1 MASKGLRYF
10 VRALLTES
18 TGSPVYTNGAVLGEA
33 IKFGFKP
40 TYNDVELPGD
50 DGVVESDESFESGE
64 ATVETANLADAEVKF
79 LCGHT
84 TAGGGYVANTA
95 DEGVHVGFGF
105 YGQNSGGTWS
115 AVWYH
120 KVRFRHPDDDW
131 ETRASKG
138 VAYKTPVIVGKVTK
152 DINGD
157 WKTKETFAT
166 AALAKAFLDAK
177 AQIVPT
183 ALPVTA
189 NIESGTYNTTQSL
202 VLSTAEADG
211 TIYYTDDGTVPTSSN
226 GTEYT
231 TAIALTGPENV
242 CIKAVTVKAGKANS
256 AVLERIIIVTE

>member
-10 VRALLTES
+10 VHAELDETS
-18 TGSPVYTNGAVLGEA
+18 GSPVYSAGAVLGEA
-33 IKFGFKP
+33 IKFAMKP
-40 TYNDVELPGD
+40 TYNDVELSGD
-50 DGVVESDESFESGE
+50 DGVIESDESFESGE
-64 ATVETANLADAEVKF
+64 ATVEAANLADEKVKY

-84 TAGGGYVANTA
+84 TAAGGYVANTA
-95 DEGVHVGFGF
+95 DIGKHVGFGF

-120 KVRFRHPDDDW
+120 KIRFKHPDDDW
-131 ETRASKG
+131 ETKQGKG
-138 VAYKTPVIVGKVTK
+138 VAYKTPIITGKVTK
-152 DINGD
+152 DIDGN

-211 TIYYTDDGTVPTSSN
+211 TIYYTDDGTVPTSTN
-226 GTEYT
+226 GTGYT
-231 TAIALTGPENV
+231 APIALTAPENV

-256 AVLERIIIVTE
+256 SVLERIIIVTE

>member
-1 MASKGLRYF
+1 MATKGLRYF
-10 VRALLTES
+10 VHAELDES
-18 TGSPVYTNGAVLGEA
+18 SGLPVYTAGAVLGEA
-33 IKFGFKP
+33 VKFGMKP
-40 TYNDVELPGD
+40 NYNDVDLPGD
-50 DGVVESDESFESGE
+50 DGIIESDESFDYGD
-64 ATVETANLADAEVKF
+64 ATVETANLADTKVKY

-84 TAGGGYVANTA
+84 TAGGGYVANSA
-95 DEGVHVGFGF
+95 DEGKHVGFGF

-120 KVRFRHPDDDW
+120 KIRFKHPDDDW
-131 ETRASKG
+131 ETKPSKG
-138 VAYKTPVIVGKVTK
+138 IAYKTPVITGKVTK

-183 ALPVTA
+183 AIAPMSTV
-189 NIESGTYNTTQSL
+189 ESGNYTSAKTVELATT
-202 VLSTAEADG
+202 EATG

-231 TAIALTGPENV
+231 AGIVCAKPSNT
-242 CIKAVTVKAGKANS
+242 CIKAVTVAAGKANS
-256 AVLERIIIVTE
+256 APIELLIVVT